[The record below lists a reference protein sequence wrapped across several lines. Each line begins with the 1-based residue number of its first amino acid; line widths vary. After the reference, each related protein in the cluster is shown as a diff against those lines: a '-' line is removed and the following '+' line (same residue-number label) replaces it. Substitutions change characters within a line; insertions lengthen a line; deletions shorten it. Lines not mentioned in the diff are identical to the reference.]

1 MHIEYQTDTNKR
13 AHAQNKQNRITFVPK
28 TGKEHLQLP
37 FKYTRTTWFLQT
49 VVTAV
54 TCFLL
59 QHCNSSAPVKTLA
72 NSCQALRLCV
82 HVVLADASL
91 AFSLLGI
98 GRLRTKIPLAVDWSI
113 YKYEPTRSQAYLV
126 FDCAAIFTV
135 RRFSLLLCTQA
146 LGIDNLISQSLGW
159 LGCVLLCYIH
169 CPLIVAGQYEA
180 IDWRF
185 YPIPLPAPKTKN
197 KQTKSTHS

>member
-113 YKYEPTRSQAYLV
+113 YKYEPTRSQAYPHSEHRFPAPSSKLCQIWLRHWRGTLYL
-126 FDCAAIFTV
+126 CAAVQRRGQSPPKGSGTDRTV
-135 RRFSLLLCTQA
+135 
-146 LGIDNLISQSLGW
+146 
-159 LGCVLLCYIH
+159 
-169 CPLIVAGQYEA
+169 EA
-180 IDWRF
+180 
-185 YPIPLPAPKTKN
+185 T
-197 KQTKSTHS
+197 